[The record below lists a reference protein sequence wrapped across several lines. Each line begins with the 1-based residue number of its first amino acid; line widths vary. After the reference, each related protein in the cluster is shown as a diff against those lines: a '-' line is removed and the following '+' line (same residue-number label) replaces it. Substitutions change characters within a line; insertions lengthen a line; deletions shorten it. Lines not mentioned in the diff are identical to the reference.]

1 MLGVENHVRHID
13 GGFTLSLALEFLP
26 QLKEPVLNLVFNGGV
41 KFLLPADQLWLGGW
55 DRRDWELR

>member
-1 MLGVENHVRHID
+1 MRHID

-41 KFLLPADQLWLGGW
+41 KLLLPADQLWLGGW